1 MKKIL
6 IIIFFML
13 FACQNIN
20 NLKKNNKDNLK
31 DMSDRNLKDLLTYN
45 NKIDLHKNIVDK
57 IYNSIL

>member
-6 IIIFFML
+6 IIIFFIL

-31 DMSDRNLKDLLTYN
+31 DMNISSKAKVKLK
-45 NKIDLHKNIVDK
+45 
-57 IYNSIL
+57 